1 MWIPPGF
8 AHGFLVLSTTAEFV
22 YKTTGY
28 YVPKFERTIVWDDP
42 DLAIACPLQEE
53 PIVSPKDQVGKRR
66 RCVMT
71 EIVLNVLRYSLI

>member
-1 MWIPPGF
+1 M
-8 AHGFLVLSTTAEFV
+8 
-22 YKTTGY
+22 
-28 YVPKFERTIVWDDP
+28 PKFERTIVWDDP